1 MEDGTPRIV
10 TNLGLHW
17 LEYTDGKVIPAWP
30 QLELLLRLL
39 QEKGLCGKT
48 SSSFS
53 TFYFCDGE
61 HPPQGSFLALLMV
74 EMF

>member
-39 QEKGLCGKT
+39 QEKGALR
-48 SSSFS
+48 
-53 TFYFCDGE
+53 E
-61 HPPQGSFLALLMV
+61 NILILQHFLFL
-74 EMF
+74 